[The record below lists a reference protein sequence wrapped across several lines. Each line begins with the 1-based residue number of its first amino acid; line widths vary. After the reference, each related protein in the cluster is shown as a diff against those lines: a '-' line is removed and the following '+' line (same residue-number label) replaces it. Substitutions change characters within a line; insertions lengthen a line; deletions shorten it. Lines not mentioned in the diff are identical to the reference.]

1 MISKGNIDAARFF
14 DSGCAGRD
22 VRIFARAAARGYPRR
37 AAHSRRPLPASV
49 APFCRLHGIGRSDVL
64 ISLFGEQRLTD
75 YSSLSA
81 PELAHRIAILRD
93 NIRQLTEQAAAQS
106 GAANEERIADRLAAQ
121 NEELDGLL
129 REQSRR
135 ARK

>member
-1 MISKGNIDAARFF
+1 
-14 DSGCAGRD
+14 
-22 VRIFARAAARGYPRR
+22 
-37 AAHSRRPLPASV
+37 
-49 APFCRLHGIGRSDVL
+49 
-64 ISLFGEQRLTD
+64 LTD

-106 GAANEERIADRLAAQ
+106 GAANEERTADRLAAQ